1 MKKQGKA
8 KGKKVTA
15 SKDLSVRRSKGRAV
29 KGGEVNNPIT
39 QSPSQRLVPNPI
51 GSHTLPPTQ
60 QSPVPGGPPRS

>member
-1 MKKQGKA
+1 MKT
-8 KGKKVTA
+8 KGKKATA

-60 QSPVPGGPPRS
+60 QSPVPGGPSRS